1 MRKLRLN
8 LSARMI
14 EGSVIAVGLVL
25 ATTAVFLLIGRNV
38 LGEGVI
44 ALLYLVPIGW
54 STTRWGQLAGM
65 SAANDPRG
73 PGLFDYE
80 FRIKRRDNGNLRWL
94 RVCARTVFSGSG
106 SGAHPARSHGIR

>member
-1 MRKLRLN
+1 MRKLQLN

-14 EGSVIAVGLVL
+14 EGSTMVVGLAL

-54 STTRWGQLAGM
+54 STTRWGQLSGM
-65 SAANDPRG
+65 CAAITAFLAFNFFFIPPFLTFQIG
-73 PGLFDYE
+73 SLEG
-80 FRIKRRDNGNLRWL
+80 WL
-94 RVCARTVFSGSG
+94 MLIIF
-106 SGAHPARSHGIR
+106 